1 MRILFTADWHIKLNQ
16 KNVPIDWQRNR
27 YLELVQQ
34 LNKIIVGQFIDLLV
48 IGGDVF
54 DRVPTIE
61 ELELYFEMIAALNP
75 RVDII
80 IYPGNHEAVKKHT
93 TFLSRLV
100 AITSTINSRVI
111 ILDDYYTLENMD
123 FIPYNR
129 LKDKWPEFTGNI
141 CFTHVRGEIPPHVK
155 PEIDLDLFD
164 KWELVLAGDLHSHSN
179 CQRNIV
185 YPGSPLTTSFHR
197 NEVETGVIILDSK
210 TADWQF
216 ENLWLPQLLRK
227 TVSNPEEMVPTD
239 FNHTIYEIEGDV
251 GNVANIKNSELL
263 DKKIVKRE
271 HKSRLS
277 LNNLSIEEE
286 LRLYLDEVLEISNID
301 EILRGANDY
310 IKDANME

>member
-1 MRILFTADWHIKLNQ
+1 MKVLFTADLHIKLGQ

-34 LNKIIVGQFIDLLV
+34 LNKIIAEQFIDILV
-48 IGGDVF
+48 IGGDIF
-54 DRVPTIE
+54 DRLPTIE

-75 RVDII
+75 RIDII

-111 ILDDYYTLENMD
+111 ILDDYYNIDNMD

-129 LKDKWPEFTGNI
+129 LKDKWPEFSGNI
-141 CFTHVRGEIPPHVK
+141 CFTHCRGEIPPHVK
-155 PEIDLDLFD
+155 PEIDLDIFD
-164 KWELVLAGDLHSHSN
+164 RWDLVLAGDLHSHSN
-179 CQRNIV
+179 CQRNII

-197 NEVETGVIILDSK
+197 NEVETGVIVLDSR
-210 TADWQF
+210 TLQWTF
-216 ENLWLPQLLRK
+216 EELNLPQLLRK
-227 TVSNPEEMVPTD
+227 TVSNPEEMIPTD
-239 FNHTIYEIEGDV
+239 FHHTIYEIEGDV
-251 GNVANIKNSELL
+251 GNLANIKNSELL

-286 LRLYLDEVLEISNID
+286 LRLYLDEVLEVSD
-301 EILRGANDY
+301 VDRILKEANDY

>member
-1 MRILFTADWHIKLNQ
+1 MKVLFTADLHIKLGQ

-34 LNKIIVGQFIDLLV
+34 LNKIIAEQFIDILV
-48 IGGDVF
+48 IGGDIF
-54 DRVPTIE
+54 DRLPTIE

-75 RVDII
+75 RIDII

-111 ILDDYYTLENMD
+111 ILDDYYNIDNMD

-129 LKDKWPEFTGNI
+129 LKDKWPEFSGNI
-141 CFTHVRGEIPPHVK
+141 CFTHCRGEIPPHVK
-155 PEIDLDLFD
+155 PEIDLDIFD
-164 KWELVLAGDLHSHSN
+164 RWDLVLAGDLHSHSN
-179 CQRNIV
+179 CQRNII

-197 NEVETGVIILDSK
+197 NEVETGVIVLDSR
-210 TADWQF
+210 TLQWTF
-216 ENLWLPQLLRK
+216 EELNLPQLLRK
-227 TVSNPEEMVPTD
+227 TVSNPEEMIPTD
-239 FNHTIYEIEGDV
+239 FHHTIYEIEGDV
-251 GNVANIKNSELL
+251 GDLANIKNSELL

>member
-1 MRILFTADWHIKLNQ
+1 MKILFTADWHIKLNQ
-16 KNVPIDWQRNR
+16 KNVPIDWQEAR

-34 LNKIIVGQFIDLLV
+34 LNKIIVELKIDLLV

-61 ELELYFEMIAALNP
+61 ELELYFAMMQALNP
-75 RVDII
+75 RIDII
-80 IYPGNHEAVKKHT
+80 IYSGNHEAVKKHT
-93 TFLSRLV
+93 TFLSRLIRISSV
-100 AITSTINSRVI
+100 INSRVI
-111 ILDDYYTLENMD
+111 ILDDYYSIGNMD

-129 LKDKWPEFTGNI
+129 LKDKWPNFTGNI

-155 PEIDLDLFD
+155 SEIDLDLFNR
-164 KWELVLAGDLHSHSN
+164 WELVLAGDLHSHSN
-179 CQRNIV
+179 CQRNIL

-197 NEVETGVIILDSK
+197 NEVETGVIILDSETLHWDFK
-210 TADWQF
+210 
-216 ENLWLPQLLRK
+216 ELNLPQLLRK
-227 TVSNPEEMVPTD
+227 TVSSPEEMIPTD
-239 FNHTIYEIEGDV
+239 FHHTIYEIEGDV
-251 GNVANIKNSELL
+251 GDLANIKNSELL

-301 EILRGANDY
+301 EILKGANDY